1 MDKNA
6 DMAASMQSRQLTGNI
21 VWGQKLFLTTGGPSG
36 GALHET
42 VVVQTKVSGIS

>member
-21 VWGQKLFLTTGGPSG
+21 VWGQKIIPNHGWTERWCL
-36 GALHET
+36 A
-42 VVVQTKVSGIS
+42 